1 MGRNNNPTRGST
13 IRHVVRTIA
22 AASAAAATLVAGM
35 LVAGTANAASMRDP
49 FERTIQ
55 NSNPGLWTNL
65 GTITFSNGNKY
76 ENMEQ
81 SLGVVDRVNGRNTYC
96 IQADVLYTDTP
107 EGPWSEWTDENS
119 RPDAQR
125 LAWLT
130 DKYNGNKDDLTQAAI
145 AGLIH
150 RELDPIGPE
159 YLQNVQRLGWK
170 DGTSWATYEAKMNE
184 LWNEAV
190 ANTPENLDM
199 TYKYTTGERK
209 GSVTPSIT
217 NGNGAEIAG
226 IQYTVTLNGPAVFD
240 QTKTSTI
247 SGTTTNEAIHLPWTA
262 TGNGKV
268 TSTVQHK
275 IPKAIRLDSPNQN
288 LMGPTD
294 PQTVSKNIQFDVL
307 NNFKPTI
314 ESNQTDHRIEYGHA
328 PEDDLTWH
336 VDPTGGDW
344 IEGATIKSTGT
355 LYYFAKKPVEGR
367 TTVKD
372 GVKAATATV
381 TGDKDGATN
390 HVDATS
396 ITMDPDFV
404 KAHKGATPSN
414 LPDTGW
420 YTWVWQITP
429 DMQDANM
436 KQYLSTDY
444 DWSDNVLEAESTQ
457 HMRNM
462 QPTIKSSV
470 SDAYKND
477 QSTVTGADGTERP
490 SVQIGSAQASDKTDV
505 VYLEKGSVIRDKVTL
520 NVTDVNGDGKVDTQD
535 WLHTKDGQGEGKETE
550 DNQITLTVNGT
561 IYGGMTRE
569 QAEQAQ
575 KDTAAGKTV
584 ELPKQAVKLATA
596 TFTTN
601 KAGDYLISS
610 SDEDKPVA
618 QWKAEDGVDLTNLP
632 SGYATFVFDIANK
645 DQDTESQTGIK
656 PSKDYPFAK
665 DVHEAPFT
673 ADETVMIRLTPKLD
687 STVSSK
693 EVKAGETTIDKLV
706 VAKTNEKDVW
716 PTYPETNVT
725 EGETAKSTPLSLD
738 FHGVLYKVSDDPSSA
753 IEETDTVPENAVK
766 VHEADIKDVTKFGTY
781 TTDSFTLTDTGTYAW
796 HWVMTPSLTGDQ
808 NHNPLAALAWRQ
820 LTHGRVQHAFGLASE
835 IVRVQGKKPDVPKC
849 EVSTKSQGEVA
860 FENDKADLHDE
871 LLLKNCEQAA
881 KAEFELWKQA
891 NGDQSGDVLITVT
904 GKVDAVDGA
913 HSPTVTVH
921 ETGTYYWREKVYDK
935 SGKLISYGDARK
947 SNETVLVKEKG
958 LASTGVGTPMLLWA
972 GVLAGAG
979 IALALAGS
987 RKRIRL

>member
-1 MGRNNNPTRGST
+1 MGRNSNPTRGST

-22 AASAAAATLVAGM
+22 AASAAVATLAAGM
-35 LVAGTANAASMRDP
+35 LVAGTADAATIRDP
-49 FERTIQ
+49 RERSIQ
-55 NSNPGLWTNL
+55 NGNPGLWTNV
-65 GTITFSNGNKY
+65 GTITFSNKKKY
-76 ENMEQ
+76 ENMAQ
-81 SLGVVDRVNGRNTYC
+81 SLGVVDSHNGKNAYC
-96 IQADVLYTDTP
+96 IEADTLYTGTSGTWGD
-107 EGPWSEWTDENS
+107 WTDE
-119 RPDAQR
+119 RTKPDAQK
-125 LAWLT
+125 LAWLIN
-130 DKYNGNKDDLTQAAI
+130 KYNDDRDDLTQAAI
-145 AGLIH
+145 AGLVH
-150 RELDPIGPE
+150 QKLDPMGNE
-159 YLQNVQRLGWK
+159 YLNGIRQLGWA
-170 DGTSWATYEAKMNE
+170 DGTGWDTYAAKMNS
-184 LWNEAV
+184 LWTEAV
-190 ANTPENLDM
+190 ANTPKDLNM
-199 TYKYTTGERK
+199 QYRYTTGKRK
-209 GSVTPSIT
+209 GTINVGIQ
-217 NGNGAEIAG
+217 NGNGANIAG
-226 IQYTVTLNGPAVFD
+226 AQYTATLNGPAVFD
-240 QTKTSTI
+240 QNGKNTI
-247 SGTTTNEAIHLPWTA
+247 SGTTTGSDQHLAWTA
-262 TGNGKV
+262 TGNGEV
-268 TSTVQHK
+268 TYTLSRK
-275 IPKAIRLDSPNQN
+275 IPKAAILSSPNQN
-288 LMGPTD
+288 LMSPTD
-294 PQTVSKNIQFDVL
+294 PGTQTSNITFQVQA
-307 NNFKPTI
+307 NFKPTI
-314 ESNQTDHRIEYGHA
+314 RSDQSDHRIEYGHA

-355 LYYFAKKPVEGR
+355 LYYFAKKPVEGQ
-367 TTVKD
+367 TTVRD

-390 HVDATS
+390 HVDAAS
-396 ITMDPDFV
+396 ITMDPDFM
-404 KAHKGATPSN
+404 KTHPGAAPSS

-420 YTWVWQITP
+420 YTWVWEITP
-429 DMQDANM
+429 GMQDANM

-444 DWSDNVLEAESTQ
+444 DWSDNVLEAETTL
-457 HMRNM
+457 HVRNM

-505 VYLEKGSVIRDKVTL
+505 VYLEKGGVIRDKVTL

-550 DNQITLTVNGT
+550 DNQITLTVNGA

-860 FENDKADLHDE
+860 FENGKADLHDE
-871 LLLKNCEQAA
+871 LLLKNCSDAA

-904 GKVDAVDGA
+904 GKVDAKDGV

-921 ETGTYYWREKVYDK
+921 ETGTYYWREKVYDQT
-935 SGKLISYGDARK
+935 GKLISYGDARK
-947 SNETVLVKEKG
+947 PNETVLVKEKG

>member
-35 LVAGTANAASMRDP
+35 LVAGTADAAVTRDP
-49 FERTIQ
+49 FERSIQ
-55 NSNPGLWTNL
+55 NGNPGLWANM
-65 GTITFSNGNKY
+65 GTITFSNGHKY
-76 ENMEQ
+76 EDMEQ
-81 SLGVVDRVNGRNTYC
+81 SLGVVDKVNGKNVYC
-96 IQADVLYTDTP
+96 IQADTLYTGTA
-107 EGPWSEWTDENS
+107 GTWGEWTDAKTK
-119 RPDAQR
+119 PDAQR
-125 LAWLT
+125 LAWLA
-130 DKYNGNKDDLTQAAI
+130 DKYNGNTDDLTQAAI

-150 RELDPIGPE
+150 QKLDPMGEE
-159 YLQNVQRLGWK
+159 YLKGIERLGWK
-170 DGTSWATYEAKMNE
+170 DGTSWDTYTKKMNE

-190 ANTPENLDM
+190 ANTPSNLDM
-199 TYKYTTGERK
+199 RYQYTIGQRK
-209 GSVTPSIT
+209 GLVTPSIM
-217 NGNGAEIAG
+217 NGNGQYVSG
-226 IQYTVTLNGPAVFD
+226 LQYTVTLNGPAVFD
-240 QTKTSTI
+240 QNNSTAI
-247 SGTTTNEAIHLPWTA
+247 TGTTTNKKQDIAWTA

-268 TSTVQHK
+268 TYKLTYKNPQ
-275 IPKAIRLDSPNQN
+275 AIRLNSPNQD
-288 LMGPTD
+288 LMAPTD
-294 PQTVSKNIQFDVL
+294 PQIVSKNIQFEVR

-344 IEGATIKSTGT
+344 IQGATIKSTGT
-355 LYYFAKKPVEGR
+355 LYYFANKPVEGR
-367 TTVKD
+367 TTVRD
-372 GVKAATATV
+372 GVKAATATAA
-381 TGDKDGATN
+381 GDRDGATS
-390 HVDATS
+390 HVDAAS
-396 ITMDPDFV
+396 ITMDPGFV
-404 KAHKGATPSN
+404 KAHPGATPSS
-414 LPDTGW
+414 LPATGW
-420 YTWVWQITP
+420 YTWVWEITP
-429 DMQDANM
+429 GMQDANM
-436 KQYLSTDY
+436 RQYLSADY
-444 DWSDNVLEAESTQ
+444 DWSDNVLEAETTLHVRS
-457 HMRNM
+457 M
-462 QPTIKSSV
+462 QPTITSSV
-470 SDAYKND
+470 SDAYKTD
-477 QSTVTGADGTERP
+477 QSKVTGADGIERP
-490 SVQIGSAQASDKTDV
+490 AVQIGSAAASDRTDV

-520 NVTDVNGDGKVDTQD
+520 GVSDVNGDGKTDTAD
-535 WLHTKDGQGEGKETE
+535 WLHTKDGQGEGRETE
-550 DNQITLTVNGT
+550 ANQITIRVNGT
-561 IYGGMTRE
+561 LYGGMTRE

-584 ELPKQAVKLATA
+584 ELPKQAVKLATT

-601 KAGDYLISS
+601 KAGDYLLSS
-610 SDEDKPVA
+610 RKGEKPAGV
-618 QWKAEDGVDLTNLP
+618 WKAENGIDLTNPP
-632 SGYATFVFDIANK
+632 SGYATFVYDIANR
-645 DQDTESQTGIK
+645 DQDTKNQTGIE

-673 ADETVMIRLTPKLD
+673 ADETIMTRLTPNLD

-725 EGETAKSTPLSLD
+725 EGETPKSTPLSLD
-738 FHGVLYKVSDDPSSA
+738 FHGVLYKVSDDPSAA

-766 VHEADIKDVTKFGTY
+766 VHETDIKDVTKFGTY
-781 TTDSFTLTDTGTYAW
+781 TTDSFTLTESGTYAW

-808 NHNPLAALAWRQ
+808 NHNPLTALAWRQ
-820 LTHGRVQHAFGLASE
+820 LTHGKVQHAFGLASE
-835 IVRVQGKKPDVPKC
+835 IVRVRKPETPKC
-849 EVSTKSQGEVA
+849 EVSTRSQGEVTM
-860 FENDKADLHDE
+860 ENGRADLHDE

-881 KAEFELWKQA
+881 KAEFELWKQS

-904 GKVDAVDGA
+904 GKVDAKDGA

>member
-22 AASAAAATLVAGM
+22 AASAAVATLAAGL
-35 LVAGTANAASMRDP
+35 LVAGTADAATMRDP
-49 FERTIQ
+49 FERSIQ
-55 NSNPGLWTNL
+55 NGNPGLWSNV
-65 GTITFSNGNKY
+65 GTITFSNGKKY
-76 ENMEQ
+76 ENMAQ
-81 SLGVVDRVNGRNTYC
+81 SLGVVDRVNGKNTYC
-96 IQADVLYTDTP
+96 IEAGTLYTGTTGDW
-107 EGPWSEWTDENS
+107 GDWTDE
-119 RPDAQR
+119 RTKPDAQR
-125 LAWLT
+125 LAWLA
-130 DKYNGNKDDLTQAAI
+130 DRYNGDRDDLTQAAI

-150 RELDPIGPE
+150 QKLDPMGNE
-159 YLQNVQRLGWK
+159 YLNGLRQLGWA
-170 DGTSWATYEAKMNE
+170 DGPSWDAYTAKMNS
-184 LWNEAV
+184 LWTEAV
-190 ANTPENLDM
+190 NGTPKDLDM
-199 TYKYTTGERK
+199 QYRYTTGKRK
-209 GSVTPSIT
+209 GLVTPSIM
-217 NGNGAEIAG
+217 NGNGVEIAG
-226 IQYTVTLNGPAVFD
+226 IQYTVTLKGPAVFD
-240 QTKTSTI
+240 QTGTNTI
-247 SGTTTNEAIHLPWTA
+247 SGTTTNEAIHLSWTA

-268 TSTVQHK
+268 TSIVQHK
-275 IPKAIRLDSPNQN
+275 IPKATRLESPNQN

-294 PQTVSKNIQFDVL
+294 PQTVSKNIQFEVL

-314 ESNQTDHRIEYGHA
+314 QSDQSDHRIEYGHA

-344 IEGATIKSTGT
+344 IQGATIKSTGT

-367 TTVKD
+367 TTVRD
-372 GVKAATATV
+372 GVKAATATAA
-381 TGDKDGATN
+381 GDRDGATS
-390 HVDATS
+390 HVDASS
-396 ITMDPDFV
+396 IAMDPGFV
-404 KAHKGATPSN
+404 KAHPGTTPSS

-436 KQYLSTDY
+436 KQYLSPDY
-444 DWSDNVLEAESTQ
+444 DWSDNVLEAETTLHVRS
-457 HMRNM
+457 M
-462 QPTIKSSV
+462 QPTITSSV
-470 SDAYKND
+470 SAAYKTD
-477 QSTVTGADGTERP
+477 QSKVTGADGIERP
-490 SVQIGSAQASDKTDV
+490 AVQIGSAAASDRTDV
-505 VYLEKGSVIRDKVTL
+505 VYLEKGGVIRDKVTL
-520 NVTDVNGDGKVDTQD
+520 GVSDVNGDGKTDTAD
-535 WLHTKDGQGEGKETE
+535 WLHTKDGQGEGRETE
-550 DNQITLTVNGT
+550 ANQITIRVNGT
-561 IYGGMTRE
+561 LYGGMTRE

-610 SDEDKPVA
+610 SDEDKPVT

-656 PSKDYPFAK
+656 PSDDYPFAK

-673 ADETVMIRLTPKLD
+673 ADETVMFRLTPKLD

-725 EGETAKSTPLSLD
+725 EGETPKSTPLSLD
-738 FHGVLYKVSDDPSSA
+738 FHGVLYKVSDDPSAA

-766 VHEADIKDVTKFGTY
+766 VHETDIKDVTKFGTY
-781 TTDSFTLTDTGTYAW
+781 TTDSFTLTESGTYAW
-796 HWVMTPSLTGDQ
+796 HWTMTPSLTGDQ
-808 NHNPLAALAWRQ
+808 NHNPLTALAWRQ
-820 LTHGRVQHAFGLASE
+820 LTHGKVQHAFGLASE
-835 IVRVQGKKPDVPKC
+835 IVRVRKPETPKC
-849 EVSTKSQGEVA
+849 EVSTKSQGEVT
-860 FENDKADLHDE
+860 FENGKADLHDE

-904 GKVDAVDGA
+904 GKVDAKDGI

-921 ETGTYYWREKVYDK
+921 ETGTYYWREKVYDQT
-935 SGKLISYGDARK
+935 GKLISYGDARK
-947 SNETVLVKEKG
+947 PNETVLVKEKG

>member
-35 LVAGTANAASMRDP
+35 LVAGTADAADMRDP
-49 FERTIQ
+49 FERSIQ
-55 NSNPGLWTNL
+55 NGNPGLWANL
-65 GTITFSNGNKY
+65 GTITFSNGHKY
-76 ENMEQ
+76 VDMEQ
-81 SLGVVDRVNGRNTYC
+81 SLGVVDKVNGKNAYC
-96 IQADVLYTDTP
+96 IQADTLYTGTT
-107 EGPWSEWTDENS
+107 GTWGEWTDAKTK
-119 RPDAQR
+119 PDAQR
-125 LAWLT
+125 LAWLA
-130 DKYNGNKDDLTQAAI
+130 DKYNGNTDDLTQAAI

-150 RELDPIGPE
+150 QKLDPMGEE
-159 YLQNVQRLGWK
+159 YLKGIERLGWK
-170 DGTSWATYEAKMNE
+170 DGTSWDTYTKKMNE

-190 ANTPENLDM
+190 ANTPSNLDM
-199 TYKYTTGERK
+199 RYQYTIGRRK
-209 GSVTPSIT
+209 GTIDVGIQ
-217 NGNGAEIAG
+217 NGNGGFLSG
-226 IQYTVTLNGPAVFD
+226 ITYTATLKGPAVFD
-240 QTKTSTI
+240 QTGKNTI
-247 SGTTTNEAIHLPWTA
+247 SGTTTNSAQHVAWTA

-268 TSTVQHK
+268 MPVFNYK
-275 IPKAIRLDSPNQN
+275 VPKAAKLSSPNQN
-288 LMGPTD
+288 LMAATD
-294 PQTVSKNIQFDVL
+294 PETVSKNIQFEVL

-355 LYYFAKKPVEGR
+355 LYYFAKKPVEGQ

-381 TGDKDGATN
+381 TGDRDGATN
-390 HVDATS
+390 HVDASS
-396 ITMDPDFV
+396 ITMDPDFM
-404 KAHKGATPSN
+404 KTHPGATPSS
-414 LPDTGW
+414 LPATGW

-436 KQYLSTDY
+436 KQYLPADY
-444 DWSDNVLEAESTQ
+444 DWSDNVLEAETTL
-457 HMRNM
+457 HVRNM
-462 QPTIKSSV
+462 QPTITSSV
-470 SDAYKND
+470 SAAYKTD
-477 QSTVTGADGTERP
+477 QSKVTGADGVERP
-490 SVQIGSAQASDKTDV
+490 AVQIGSQAASDRTDV

-520 NVTDVNGDGKVDTQD
+520 GVSDVNGDGRTDTAD
-535 WLHTKDGQGEGKETE
+535 WLHTKDGQGEGRETE
-550 DNQITLTVNGT
+550 ANQITIRVNGT
-561 IYGGMTRE
+561 LYGGMTRE

-575 KDTAAGKTV
+575 KDAASGKTV
-584 ELPKQAVKLATA
+584 ELPKQAVKLATT

-601 KAGDYLISS
+601 KAGDYLLSS
-610 SDEDKPVA
+610 RKGEKPAGV
-618 QWKAEDGVDLTNLP
+618 WKAENGIDLTNPP
-632 SGYATFVFDIANK
+632 SGYATFVYDIANR
-645 DQDTESQTGIK
+645 DQDTKSQTGIE
-656 PSKDYPFAK
+656 PSRDYPFAK

-673 ADETVMIRLTPKLD
+673 ADETIMTRLTPKLD

-693 EVKAGETTIDKLV
+693 EVKAGETTVDKLV

-725 EGETAKSTPLSLD
+725 EGEIPKATPLSLD
-738 FHGVLYKVSDDPSSA
+738 FHGVLYKVSDDPSAA

-766 VHEADIKDVTKFGTY
+766 VHETDIKDVTKFGTY
-781 TTDSFTLTDTGTYAW
+781 TTDSFTLTESGTYAW
-796 HWVMTPSLTGDQ
+796 HWTMTPSLTGDQ

-820 LTHGRVQHAFGLASE
+820 LTHGKVQHAFGLASE
-835 IVRVQGKKPDVPKC
+835 IVRVRKPETPKC

-860 FENDKADLHDE
+860 FENGKADLHDE

>member
-22 AASAAAATLVAGM
+22 AGVAAAATLAAGM
-35 LVAGTANAASMRDP
+35 LVAGTADAADMRDP
-49 FERTIQ
+49 FERSIQ
-55 NSNPGLWTNL
+55 NGNPGLWANL
-65 GTITFSNGNKY
+65 GTLTFSNGHKY
-76 ENMEQ
+76 EDMEQ
-81 SLGVVDRVNGRNTYC
+81 SLGVVDKVNGKNVYC
-96 IQADVLYTDTP
+96 IQADTLYTGTA
-107 EGPWSEWTDENS
+107 GTWGEWTDAKTK
-119 RPDAQR
+119 PDAQR

-130 DKYNGNKDDLTQAAI
+130 DKYNGNTDDLTQAAI

-150 RELDPIGPE
+150 QKLDPMGKE
-159 YLQNVQRLGWK
+159 YLKGIERLGWK
-170 DGTSWATYEAKMNE
+170 DGTSWDTYTKKMNE

-190 ANTPENLDM
+190 ANTPSNLDM
-199 TYKYTTGERK
+199 RYQYTIGQRK
-209 GSVTPSIT
+209 GTIDVGIQ
-217 NGNGAEIAG
+217 NGNGGFLSG
-226 IQYTVTLNGPAVFD
+226 ITYTATLKGPAVFD
-240 QTKTSTI
+240 QTGKNTI
-247 SGTTTNEAIHLPWTA
+247 SGTTTNSAQHVAWTA

-268 TSTVQHK
+268 MPVFNYK
-275 IPKAIRLDSPNQN
+275 VPKAAKLSSPNQN
-288 LMGPTD
+288 LMAATD
-294 PQTVSKNIQFDVL
+294 PETVSKNIQFEVL

-355 LYYFAKKPVEGR
+355 LYYFAKKPVEGQ

-390 HVDATS
+390 HVDAAS
-396 ITMDPDFV
+396 ITMDPDFM
-404 KAHKGATPSN
+404 KTHPGATPSS
-414 LPDTGW
+414 LPATGW
-420 YTWVWQITP
+420 YTWVWEITP

-436 KQYLSTDY
+436 RQYLPADY
-444 DWSDNVLEAESTQ
+444 DWSDNVLEAETTL
-457 HMRNM
+457 HVRNM
-462 QPTIKSSV
+462 QPTITSSV
-470 SDAYKND
+470 SAAYKTD
-477 QSTVTGADGTERP
+477 QSKVTGADGVERP
-490 SVQIGSAQASDKTDV
+490 AVQIGSQAASDRTDV

-520 NVTDVNGDGKVDTQD
+520 GVTDVNGDGKVDTQD

-550 DNQITLTVNGT
+550 DNQITLTVNGA

-656 PSKDYPFAK
+656 PSDDYPFAK

-673 ADETVMIRLTPKLD
+673 ADETIMTRLTPKLD

-693 EVKAGETTIDKLV
+693 EVKAGETTVDKLV

-716 PTYPETNVT
+716 PTYPQSNVT
-725 EGETAKSTPLSLD
+725 EGETPKGTPLSLD
-738 FHGVLYKVSDDPSSA
+738 FHGVLYKVSDDPAAA
-753 IEETDTVPENAVK
+753 IEQTDTVPENAVK

-808 NHNPLAALAWRQ
+808 NHNPLTALAWRQ
-820 LTHGRVQHAFGLASE
+820 LTHGKVQHAFGLASE

-849 EVSTKSQGEVA
+849 EVSTKSQGEVT
-860 FENDKADLHDE
+860 FENGRADLHDE

>member
-22 AASAAAATLVAGM
+22 AGVAAAATLAAGM
-35 LVAGTANAASMRDP
+35 LVAGTADAADMRDP
-49 FERTIQ
+49 FERSIQ
-55 NSNPGLWTNL
+55 NGNPGLWANL
-65 GTITFSNGNKY
+65 GTITFSNGHKY
-76 ENMEQ
+76 EDMEQ
-81 SLGVVDRVNGRNTYC
+81 SLGVVDKVNGRNVYC
-96 IQADVLYTDTP
+96 IQADTLYTGTA
-107 EGPWSEWTDENS
+107 GTWGEWTDAKTK
-119 RPDAQR
+119 PDAQR

-130 DKYNGNKDDLTQAAI
+130 DKYNGNTDDLTQAAI

-150 RELDPIGPE
+150 QKLDPMGEE
-159 YLQNVQRLGWK
+159 YLRGIQHLGWK
-170 DGTSWATYEAKMNE
+170 DGTSWDTYTKKMNE

-190 ANTPENLDM
+190 ANTPTNLDM
-199 TYKYTTGERK
+199 KYQYTIGQRK
-209 GSVTPSIT
+209 GLVTPSIM
-217 NGNGAEIAG
+217 NGNGQYVSG
-226 IQYTVTLNGPAVFD
+226 LQYTVTLNGPAVFD
-240 QTKTSTI
+240 QNNSTAI
-247 SGTTTNEAIHLPWTA
+247 TGTTTNKKQDIAWTA

-268 TSTVQHK
+268 TYKLTYKNPQ
-275 IPKAIRLDSPNQN
+275 AIRLNSPNQD
-288 LMGPTD
+288 LMAPTD
-294 PQTVSKNIQFDVL
+294 PQIVSKNIQFEVR

-344 IEGATIKSTGT
+344 IQGATIKSTGT
-355 LYYFAKKPVEGR
+355 LYYFANKPVEGR
-367 TTVKD
+367 TTVRD
-372 GVKAATATV
+372 GVKAATATAA
-381 TGDKDGATN
+381 GDRDGATS
-390 HVDATS
+390 HVDAAS
-396 ITMDPDFV
+396 ITMDPGFV
-404 KAHKGATPSN
+404 KAHPGATPSS
-414 LPDTGW
+414 LPATGW
-420 YTWVWQITP
+420 YTWVWEITP
-429 DMQDANM
+429 GMQDANM
-436 KQYLSTDY
+436 RQYLSADY
-444 DWSDNVLEAESTQ
+444 DWSDNVLEAETTLHVRS
-457 HMRNM
+457 M
-462 QPTIKSSV
+462 QPTITSSV
-470 SDAYKND
+470 SDAYKTD
-477 QSTVTGADGTERP
+477 QSKVTGADGIERP
-490 SVQIGSAQASDKTDV
+490 AVQIGSAAASDRTDV

-520 NVTDVNGDGKVDTQD
+520 GVSDVNGDGKTDTAD
-535 WLHTKDGQGEGKETE
+535 WLHTKDGQGEGRETE
-550 DNQITLTVNGT
+550 ANQITIRVNGT
-561 IYGGMTRE
+561 LYGGMTRE

-584 ELPKQAVKLATA
+584 ELPKQAVKLATT

-601 KAGDYLISS
+601 KAGDYLLSS
-610 SDEDKPVA
+610 RKGEKPAGV
-618 QWKAEDGVDLTNLP
+618 WKAENGIDLTNPP
-632 SGYATFVFDIANK
+632 SGYATFVYDIANR
-645 DQDTESQTGIK
+645 DQDTKNQTGIE

-673 ADETVMIRLTPKLD
+673 ADETIMTRLTPNLD

-725 EGETAKSTPLSLD
+725 EGETPKSTPLSLD
-738 FHGVLYKVSDDPSSA
+738 FHGVLYKVSDDPSAA

-766 VHEADIKDVTKFGTY
+766 VHETDIKDVTKFGTY
-781 TTDSFTLTDTGTYAW
+781 TTDSFTLTESGTYAW

-808 NHNPLAALAWRQ
+808 NHNPLTALAWRQ
-820 LTHGRVQHAFGLASE
+820 LTHGKVQHAFGLASE
-835 IVRVQGKKPDVPKC
+835 IVRVRKPETPKC
-849 EVSTKSQGEVA
+849 EVSTRSQGEVTM
-860 FENDKADLHDE
+860 ENGRADLHDE

-904 GKVDAVDGA
+904 GKVDAKDGA

-921 ETGTYYWREKVYDK
+921 ETGTYYWREKVYDQT
-935 SGKLISYGDARK
+935 GKLISYGDARK

>member
-22 AASAAAATLVAGM
+22 AGVAAAATLAAGM
-35 LVAGTANAASMRDP
+35 LVAGTADAADMRDP
-49 FERTIQ
+49 FERSIQ
-55 NSNPGLWTNL
+55 NGNPGLWANM
-65 GTITFSNGNKY
+65 GTITFSNGHKY
-76 ENMEQ
+76 EDMEQ
-81 SLGVVDRVNGRNTYC
+81 SLGVVDKVNGKNVYC
-96 IQADVLYTDTP
+96 IQADTLYTGTA
-107 EGPWSEWTDENS
+107 GTWGEWTDAKTK
-119 RPDAQR
+119 PDAQR

-130 DKYNGNKDDLTQAAI
+130 DKYNGNTDDLTQAAI

-150 RELDPIGPE
+150 QKLDPMGEE
-159 YLQNVQRLGWK
+159 YLKGIERLGWK
-170 DGTSWATYEAKMNE
+170 DGTSWDTYTKKMNE

-190 ANTPENLDM
+190 ANTPSNLDM
-199 TYKYTTGERK
+199 RYQYTIGQRK
-209 GSVTPSIT
+209 GTIDVGIQ
-217 NGNGAEIAG
+217 NGNGGFLSG
-226 IQYTVTLNGPAVFD
+226 ITYTATLKGPAVFD
-240 QTKTSTI
+240 QTGKNTI
-247 SGTTTNEAIHLPWTA
+247 SGTTTNSAQHVAWTA

-268 TSTVQHK
+268 MPVFNYK
-275 IPKAIRLDSPNQN
+275 VPKAAKLSSPNQN
-288 LMGPTD
+288 LMAATD
-294 PQTVSKNIQFDVL
+294 PETVSKNIQFEVL

-336 VDPTGGDW
+336 VDPSGGDW

-355 LYYFAKKPVEGR
+355 LYYFAKKPVEGQ

-390 HVDATS
+390 HVDAAS

-404 KAHKGATPSN
+404 KTHPGARASS

-429 DMQDANM
+429 GMQDANM
-436 KQYLSTDY
+436 RQYLSTDY
-444 DWSDNVLEAESTQ
+444 DWSDNVLEAETTLHVRS
-457 HMRNM
+457 M
-462 QPTIKSSV
+462 QPTITSSV
-470 SDAYKND
+470 SAAYKTD
-477 QSTVTGADGTERP
+477 QSKVTGADGVERP
-490 SVQIGSAQASDKTDV
+490 AVQIGSAAASDRTDV
-505 VYLEKGSVIRDKVTL
+505 VYLEKGGVIRDKVTL
-520 NVTDVNGDGKVDTQD
+520 GVSDVNGDGKTDTAD
-535 WLHTKDGQGEGKETE
+535 WLHTKDGQGEGRETE
-550 DNQITLTVNGT
+550 ANQITIRVNGT
-561 IYGGMTRE
+561 LYGGMTRE

-601 KAGDYLISS
+601 KAGDYLLSS
-610 SDEDKPVA
+610 RKGEKPAGV
-618 QWKAEDGVDLTNLP
+618 WKAENGIDLTNPP
-632 SGYATFVFDIANK
+632 SGYATFVYDIANK

-656 PSKDYPFAK
+656 PSDDYPFAK

-673 ADETVMIRLTPKLD
+673 ADETVMFRLTPKLD

-693 EVKAGETTIDKLV
+693 EVKAGETTVDKLV

-725 EGETAKSTPLSLD
+725 EGETPKSTPLSLD
-738 FHGVLYKVSDDPSSA
+738 FHGVLYKVSDDPSAA

-766 VHEADIKDVTKFGTY
+766 VHETDIKDVTKFGTY
-781 TTDSFTLTDTGTYAW
+781 TTDSFTLTESGTYAW

-820 LTHGRVQHAFGLASE
+820 LTHGKVQHAFGLASE
-835 IVRVQGKKPDVPKC
+835 IVRVRKPETPKC
-849 EVSTKSQGEVA
+849 EVSTKSQGEVT
-860 FENDKADLHDE
+860 FENGKADLHDE
-871 LLLKNCEQAA
+871 LLLKNCSDAA
-881 KAEFELWKQA
+881 KAEFELWKQS

-904 GKVDAVDGA
+904 GKVDAKDGI

-921 ETGTYYWREKVYDK
+921 ETGTYYWREKVYDQT
-935 SGKLISYGDARK
+935 GKLISYGDARK
-947 SNETVLVKEKG
+947 PNETVLVKEKG

>member
-1 MGRNNNPTRGST
+1 MGRNSNPTRGST

-22 AASAAAATLVAGM
+22 AASAAVATLAAGM
-35 LVAGTANAASMRDP
+35 LVAGTANAAVMRDP
-49 FERTIQ
+49 GERSIQ
-55 NSNPGLWTNL
+55 NGNPGLWTNV
-65 GTITFSNGNKY
+65 GTITFSNGKKY
-76 ENMEQ
+76 ENMAQ
-81 SLGVVDRVNGRNTYC
+81 SLGVVDRVNGKNAYC
-96 IQADVLYTDTP
+96 IQADTLYTGTSGTWGD
-107 EGPWSEWTDENS
+107 WTDE
-119 RPDAQR
+119 RTKPDAQK

-130 DKYNGNKDDLTQAAI
+130 DRHNGDRDDLTQAAI

-150 RELDPIGPE
+150 QKLDPMGNE
-159 YLQNVQRLGWK
+159 YLNGLRQLGWA
-170 DGTSWATYEAKMNE
+170 DGPSWDAYTAKMNS
-184 LWNEAV
+184 LWTEAV
-190 ANTPENLDM
+190 NGTPTDLDM
-199 TYKYTTGERK
+199 QYRYTTGKRK
-209 GSVTPSIT
+209 GLVTPSIM
-217 NGNGAEIAG
+217 NGNGVEIAG
-226 IQYTVTLNGPAVFD
+226 IQYTVTLKGPAVFD
-240 QTKTSTI
+240 QTGTNTI
-247 SGTTTNEAIHLPWTA
+247 SGTTTNEAIHLSWTA

-268 TSTVQHK
+268 TSIVQHK
-275 IPKAIRLDSPNQN
+275 IPKATRLESPNQN

-294 PQTVSKNIQFDVL
+294 PQTVSKNIQFEVL

-314 ESNQTDHRIEYGHA
+314 RSDQSDHRIEYGHA

-344 IEGATIKSTGT
+344 IQGATIKSTGT

-367 TTVKD
+367 TTVRD
-372 GVKAATATV
+372 GVKAATATAA
-381 TGDKDGATN
+381 GDRDGATS
-390 HVDATS
+390 HVDASS
-396 ITMDPDFV
+396 ITMDPGFV
-404 KAHKGATPSN
+404 KAHPGATPSS
-414 LPDTGW
+414 LPATGW
-420 YTWVWQITP
+420 YTWVWEITP
-429 DMQDANM
+429 GMQDADM
-436 KQYLSTDY
+436 RQYLPADY
-444 DWSDNVLEAESTQ
+444 DWSDNVLEAETTLHVRS
-457 HMRNM
+457 M
-462 QPTIKSSV
+462 QPTITSSV
-470 SDAYKND
+470 SAAYKTD
-477 QSTVTGADGTERP
+477 QSKVTGADGIERP
-490 SVQIGSAQASDKTDV
+490 AVQIGSAAASDRTDV
-505 VYLEKGSVIRDKVTL
+505 VYLEKGGVIRDKVTL
-520 NVTDVNGDGKVDTQD
+520 GVSDVNGDGKTDTAD
-535 WLHTKDGQGEGKETE
+535 WLHTKDGQGEGRETE
-550 DNQITLTVNGT
+550 ANQITIRVNGT
-561 IYGGMTRE
+561 LYGGMTRE

-610 SDEDKPVA
+610 SDEDKPVT

-656 PSKDYPFAK
+656 PSDDYPFAK

-673 ADETVMIRLTPKLD
+673 ADETVMFRLTPKLD

-725 EGETAKSTPLSLD
+725 EGETPKSTPLSLD
-738 FHGVLYKVSDDPSSA
+738 FHGVLYKVSDDPSAA

-766 VHEADIKDVTKFGTY
+766 VHETDIKDVTKFGTY
-781 TTDSFTLTDTGTYAW
+781 TTDSFTLTEPGTYAW

-808 NHNPLAALAWRQ
+808 NHNPLTALAWRQ
-820 LTHGRVQHAFGLASE
+820 LTHGKVQHAFGLASE
-835 IVRVQGKKPDVPKC
+835 IVRVRKPETPKC
-849 EVSTKSQGEVA
+849 EVSTRSQGEVTM
-860 FENDKADLHDE
+860 ENGGADLHDE
-871 LLLKNCEQAA
+871 LLLKNCSDAA
-881 KAEFELWKQA
+881 KAEFELWKQS

-904 GKVDAVDGA
+904 GKVDAKDGI

-921 ETGTYYWREKVYDK
+921 ETGTYYWREKVYDQT
-935 SGKLISYGDARK
+935 GKLISYGDARK

>member
-35 LVAGTANAASMRDP
+35 LVAGTADAADMRDP
-49 FERTIQ
+49 FERAIW
-55 NSNPGLWTNL
+55 NNNPGLATNM
-65 GTITFSNGNKY
+65 GTITFSNGHKY

-81 SLGVVDRVNGRNTYC
+81 GLGIVDRVNGRNVYC
-96 IQADVLYTDTP
+96 IQADVLYTGTTGTWGD
-107 EGPWSEWTDENS
+107 WTDE
-119 RPDAQR
+119 RTKPDAQR

-130 DKYNGNKDDLTQAAI
+130 DRYNGNTDDLTQGAI

-150 RELDPIGPE
+150 QKLDPMGEE
-159 YLQNVQRLGWK
+159 YLKGIERLGWK
-170 DGTSWATYEAKMNE
+170 DGTSWDTYTKKMNE

-190 ANTPENLDM
+190 ANTPSNLDM
-199 TYKYTTGERK
+199 RRQYTIGQRK
-209 GSVTPSIT
+209 GTIDVGIQ
-217 NGNGAEIAG
+217 NGNGGFLSG
-226 IQYTVTLNGPAVFD
+226 ITYTATLKGPAVFD
-240 QTKTSTI
+240 QTGKNTI
-247 SGTTTNEAIHLPWTA
+247 SGTTTNSAQHVAWTA

-268 TSTVQHK
+268 MPVFNYK
-275 IPKAIRLDSPNQN
+275 VPKAAKLSSPNQN
-288 LMGPTD
+288 LMAATD
-294 PQTVSKNIQFDVL
+294 PETVSKNIQFDVL

-390 HVDATS
+390 HVDAAS
-396 ITMDPDFV
+396 ITMDPGFV

-457 HMRNM
+457 HVRNM

-470 SDAYKND
+470 SGAYKTD
-477 QSTVTGADGTERP
+477 QSKVTGADGTERP
-490 SVQIGSAQASDKTDV
+490 AVQIGSAAASDKTDV

-520 NVTDVNGDGKVDTQD
+520 GVTDVNGDGKTDTQD

-550 DNQITLTVNGT
+550 DNQITLTVNGA

-610 SDEDKPVA
+610 SDKDKPVA

-632 SGYATFVFDIANK
+632 SGYATFVFDIENK

-725 EGETAKSTPLSLD
+725 EGETPKSTPLSLD
-738 FHGVLYKVSDDPSSA
+738 FHGVLYKVSDDPSAA

-835 IVRVQGKKPDVPKC
+835 IVRVQGKKPDAPKC
-849 EVSTKSQGEVA
+849 EVSTKSQGEVTM
-860 FENDKADLHDE
+860 ENGRADLHDE
-871 LLLKNCEQAA
+871 LLLRNCEQAA

-921 ETGTYYWREKVYDK
+921 ETGTYYWREKVYDQT
-935 SGKLISYGDARK
+935 GKLISYGDARK

>member
-1 MGRNNNPTRGST
+1 MGRNSNPTRGST

-22 AASAAAATLVAGM
+22 AASAAVATLAAGM
-35 LVAGTANAASMRDP
+35 LVAGTANAAVTRDP
-49 FERTIQ
+49 GERSIQ
-55 NSNPGLWTNL
+55 NGNPGLWTNV
-65 GTITFSNGNKY
+65 GTITFSNGKKY
-76 ENMEQ
+76 ENMAQ
-81 SLGVVDRVNGRNTYC
+81 SLGVVDRVNGKNAYC
-96 IQADVLYTDTP
+96 IQADTLYTGTAGDW
-107 EGPWSEWTDENS
+107 GDWTDE
-119 RPDAQR
+119 RTKPDAQK

-130 DKYNGNKDDLTQAAI
+130 NKYNNDRDDLTQAAI

-150 RELDPIGPE
+150 QKLDPMGNE
-159 YLQNVQRLGWK
+159 YLNGLRQLGWA
-170 DGTSWATYEAKMNE
+170 DGPSWDAYAAKMDS

-190 ANTPENLDM
+190 NGTPTNLDM
-199 TYKYTTGERK
+199 KYQYTIGQRK
-209 GSVTPSIT
+209 GLVTPSIM
-217 NGNGAEIAG
+217 NGNGQYVSG
-226 IQYTVTLNGPAVFD
+226 LQYTVTLNGPAVFD
-240 QTKTSTI
+240 QNNSTAI
-247 SGTTTNEAIHLPWTA
+247 TGTTTNKKQDIAWTA

-268 TSTVQHK
+268 TYKLTYKNPQ
-275 IPKAIRLDSPNQN
+275 AIRLNSPNQD
-288 LMGPTD
+288 LMAPTD
-294 PQTVSKNIQFDVL
+294 PQIVSKNIQFEVL

-355 LYYFAKKPVEGR
+355 LYYFAKKPVEGQ

-372 GVKAATATV
+372 GVKAATATAA
-381 TGDKDGATN
+381 GDKDGATN
-390 HVDATS
+390 HVDAAS

-404 KAHKGATPSN
+404 KTHPGATPSS

-457 HMRNM
+457 HVRNM

-520 NVTDVNGDGKVDTQD
+520 GVTDVNGDGKVDTQD

-645 DQDTESQTGIK
+645 DQDTENQTGIK

-738 FHGVLYKVSDDPSSA
+738 FHGVLYKVSDDPSAA

-766 VHEADIKDVTKFGTY
+766 VHEADIKDVTRFGTY

-808 NHNPLAALAWRQ
+808 NHNPLTALAWRQ
-820 LTHGRVQHAFGLASE
+820 LTHGKVQHAFGLASE

-849 EVSTKSQGEVA
+849 EVSTKSQGEVTM
-860 FENDKADLHDE
+860 ENGRADLHDE